1 MTSFSSQISKSR
13 LCKNIL
19 IKLLK
24 KYPNKWF
31 TIDELLQILH
41 KHNFDFTYGHV
52 YYALKQLVNEGLVV
66 KRGLKPIQYRLNTRL
81 IEVNK
86 S

>member
-1 MTSFSSQISKSR
+1 MSQTQTISKSR

-19 IKLLK
+19 IRIFRKC
-24 KYPNKWF
+24 PDKWF

-52 YYALKQLVNEGLVV
+52 YYALKQLVNEGLVIR
-66 KRGLKPIQYRLNTRL
+66 RGLKPIQYRLNNHVL
-81 IEVNK
+81 KVNK